1 MIRKTEGNTYI
12 TELMNIT
19 ELVHFIETNKPYE
32 ELKKYREEGSKY
44 CFDSD
49 NTGTRYIQ
57 NVRTN
62 NFEEAKDL
70 LLHGWEHGT
79 KEIKAKVE
87 AKETGIATKQ
97 KSVYDVVGYQ
107 ASVPRYLQGIPTNM
121 VNKVNVKQKNKV
133 ITINKCASYSWKTKP
148 QVIINESVKVL
159 QLINGLEKQ
168 GYRVNLNVVFGTKA
182 KNNTITKVRIKN
194 SSQRLNVKQVAFPLV
209 HPSMLRRI
217 IFAVWERQE
226 ENNNDSFKRGYGIV
240 INDDELKQYTNK
252 GEYIIPATIYERE
265 ITDIDKYK
273 VI

>member
-1 MIRKTEGNTYI
+1 MIRKTEGNAYI
-12 TELMNIT
+12 TEFMNIT

-32 ELKKYREEGSKY
+32 ELKKYGEEGSKC

-57 NVRTN
+57 NVKTN

-121 VNKVNVKQKNKV
+121 VNKTNIKQKNKI
-133 ITINKCASYSWKTKP
+133 ITINKCSTYAWSIKP
-148 QVIINESVKVL
+148 QTIINESVKVL
-159 QLINGLEKQ
+159 QLINRLEKQ
-168 GYRVNLNVVFGTKA
+168 GYRVNLNVVFGAKA
-182 KNNTITKVRIKN
+182 KNKTITKVRIKS
-194 SSQRLNVKQVAFPLV
+194 SSQRLNIKQVAFPLV

-226 ENNNDSFKRGYGIV
+226 ENNNDTFKWGYGI
-240 INDDELKQYTNK
+240 IMNEGEIRQYTNK
-252 GEYIIPATIYERE
+252 GEYIIPSILYEKE